1 MLRRLKSSWL
11 VLFLL
16 LWALGTA
23 GAAPSQGGD
32 DPPDFAPPEIDPNAV
47 TASLVSRSETVV
59 PGKPLELGIHL
70 HMKPGWH
77 TYWQNGGDAGL
88 PTSVQWTLPE
98 GLKAGEILWP
108 TPYRYVESGELV
120 TYGYMDDV
128 LLLTEITVPAD
139 LPASGKIEIGAKVTW
154 LMCKALC
161 VPGEAELSL
170 SLPVATQLQPDSSV
184 AALFR
189 GAHERLPRPAA
200 QYEGMQSQSYLSM
213 NAIPPGQ
220 SAHAAFVVEGPV
232 DFEQAEATWFP
243 RAETGV
249 QSAEPTI
256 EAQQGKLSVI
266 VPFSLDQDLG
276 PDSKEA
282 RLSGVLQL
290 RQGAKQWF
298 LSLVTPIPV
307 AQEGESIHA
316 THSEIFDTLTG
327 VGSAESTPLARGPL
341 WHYLLLALL
350 GGVILNVMPCVLP
363 VLSLK
368 VLSFVNHSDRDR
380 ATVMKLSLV
389 FSLGVL
395 ASFLALSLTIVAL
408 QSAGQL
414 LGWGFQFQNPTFVV
428 VMVAIVFGFG
438 LSLFG
443 LFEIIPP
450 AGSFRGSHG
459 MYGEQFF
466 NGVLATILA
475 TPCSAPFLGSA
486 LGFAFTQPPV
496 SIIAIF
502 LTIGVGLSLPYVLLS
517 VNPAWL
523 RFVPKP
529 GPWMERFKQFM
540 GFLLMAT
547 VVWLLW
553 VVSQQLGTTGLVH
566 VLWFILVLAL
576 ALWIHGAYLS
586 LSSSVPRRL
595 LVWAISLALVVGG
608 WQYFLRDTLSSE
620 GIARAQAAN
629 GTVAEERVEGV
640 TWVPFSPD
648 ALQEAVTS
656 GNTVFV
662 DFTAAWCLTC
672 KANEKA
678 VIDTKEVTN
687 KLKELGVVTMLGD
700 WTQRDPVI
708 SKVLREHGRS
718 GVPFYAVFPANRL
731 DDPIVL
737 PEVIDKALVIDA
749 LEKAGKSRS

>member
-1 MLRRLKSSWL
+1 MLRRLHSSWL
-11 VLFLL
+11 VLLL
-16 LWALGTA
+16 LLLCSDMARAIPG
-23 GAAPSQGGD
+23 QGSDGQA
-32 DPPDFAPPEIDPNAV
+32 DFTPPEIDPNAV
-47 TASLVSRSETVV
+47 TARLLSSSKTIVA
-59 PGKPLELGIHL
+59 GKTLELGIHL

-88 PTSVQWTLPE
+88 PTSVQWTLPK
-98 GLKAGEILWP
+98 GLKAGKILWP
-108 TPYRYVESGELV
+108 TPHRYVEGGELV
-120 TYGYMDDV
+120 TYGYMDEV
-128 LLLTEITVPAD
+128 LLLTEITVPPD
-139 LPASGKIEIGAKVTW
+139 LPSSGSVEIGAKVSW

-161 VPGEAELSL
+161 IPGEAELSL
-170 SLPVATQLQPDSSV
+170 SLPIASQLEPDSSV
-184 AALFR
+184 AGLFR
-189 GAHERLPRPAA
+189 AAHERLPRTAD
-200 QYEGMQSQSYLSM
+200 QYEGMKSQAYLSM
-213 NAIPPGQ
+213 NAVPLGQ

-232 DFEQAEATWFP
+232 DFSEAELTWFP
-243 RAETGV
+243 RAEAGIQV
-249 QSAEPTI
+249 SQASFERKK
-256 EAQQGKLSVI
+256 GKLSLL
-266 VPFSLDQDLG
+266 VPFALDPDLAPG
-276 PDSKEA
+276 SETD
-282 RLSGVLQL
+282 RLSGVLEIH
-290 RQGAKQWF
+290 QGSKEWY
-298 LSLVTPIPV
+298 LSLSTPVPV
-307 AQEGESIHA
+307 AKEGESIHA
-316 THSEIFDTLTG
+316 THSQIFAALSG
-327 VGSAESTPLARGPL
+327 AGPVEAPPLAKGPL
-341 WHYLLLALL
+341 WHYLLLALV

-368 VLSFVNHSDRDR
+368 VMSFVTHSDRDR
-380 ATVMKLSLV
+380 ATVLKLSLA

-395 ASFLALSLTIVAL
+395 ASFLALALTIVAL
-408 QSAGQL
+408 QGAGQL

-428 VMVAIVFGFG
+428 VMIAIVFGFG

-450 AGSFRGSHG
+450 AGSFQGSHG
-459 MYGEQFF
+459 LYGEQFF

-486 LGFAFTQPPV
+486 LGFAFTQPPL
-496 SIIAIF
+496 SIIAVF
-502 LTIGVGLSLPYVLLS
+502 LTIGVGLALPYVLLS

-553 VVSQQLGTTGLVH
+553 VVSQQLGTTGLVR

-576 ALWIHGAYLS
+576 ALWIHGTYLS

-595 LVWAISLALVVGG
+595 LVWTVTLALVVGG
-608 WQYFLRDTLSSE
+608 WQYFLQETLSAE
-620 GIARAQAAN
+620 GIAQAQVTRGA
-629 GTVAEERVEGV
+629 VAEERVEGV
-640 TWVPFSPD
+640 RWVPFSPD
-648 ALQEAVTS
+648 ALSEAVKS

-687 KLKELGVVTMLGD
+687 KFKELGVVTMLGD

-737 PEVIDKALVIDA
+737 PEIIDKSLVIDA
-749 LEKAGKSRS
+749 LEKADASRS